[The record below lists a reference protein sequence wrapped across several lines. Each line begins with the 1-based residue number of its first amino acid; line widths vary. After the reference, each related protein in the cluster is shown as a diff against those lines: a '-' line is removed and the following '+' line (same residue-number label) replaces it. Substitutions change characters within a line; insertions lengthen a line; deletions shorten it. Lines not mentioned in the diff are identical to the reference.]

1 MCASRNELNL
11 LFVASLVLNIIIIKV
26 IWQKNGFPLF
36 FIDKCVKKFL
46 DKLFVK
52 KVSTESQTKK
62 EVIFPLMFLGKVTL
76 QVKKKLQST
85 FKELCPGMK
94 LKIVL
99 SSPNR
104 LRSGFVFKDRLPRE
118 MDSMLLYKFTCSACN
133 CTYIGETKRHFQV
146 RSYEHMGLSLLTDK
160 LLKYNV
166 ANATAVR
173 KHCNDLSHDNN
184 IDNIQIV
191 GHASNKFHL
200 RLKESFLIS
209 MVNPTITNVQ
219 KKSVPLYVFGR

>member
-1 MCASRNELNL
+1 M
-11 LFVASLVLNIIIIKV
+11 
-26 IWQKNGFPLF
+26 
-36 FIDKCVKKFL
+36 
-46 DKLFVK
+46 
-52 KVSTESQTKK
+52 
-62 EVIFPLMFLGKVTL
+62 
-76 QVKKKLQST
+76 
-85 FKELCPGMK
+85 
-94 LKIVL
+94 
-99 SSPNR
+99 
-104 LRSGFVFKDRLPRE
+104 
-118 MDSMLLYKFTCSACN
+118 
-133 CTYIGETKRHFQV
+133 

-209 MVNPTITNVQ
+209 MVNPTIINVQ